1 VLHSEDTAA
10 RRRPAIDPSG
20 TGRPAPN
27 RKAVRHFLGAFLAT
41 SAGEQ
46 HVAKR
51 KRDEDGEEE

>member
-1 VLHSEDTAA
+1 
-10 RRRPAIDPSG
+10 
-20 TGRPAPN
+20 
-27 RKAVRHFLGAFLAT
+27 LGAFLAT